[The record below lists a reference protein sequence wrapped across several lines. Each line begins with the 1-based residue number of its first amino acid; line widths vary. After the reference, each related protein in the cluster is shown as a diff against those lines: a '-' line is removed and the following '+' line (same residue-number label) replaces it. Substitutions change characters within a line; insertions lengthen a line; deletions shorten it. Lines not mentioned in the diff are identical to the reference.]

1 MAAGELEALEAHH
14 AAPRCL
20 LRLHERANGTTDLDG
35 EAIQAWLEWEWEATR
50 WRVPAEISRE
60 DLRELVAASEE
71 VLERERHRLV
81 HASDWRRWGSRGGRE
96 TVRRYGNSWMS
107 LLALRRWGK
116 VSPEDLED
124 ARPLR

>member
-1 MAAGELEALEAHH
+1 MGARKPGEAHH

-20 LRLHERANGTTDLDG
+20 LRLHARANGAELDG
-35 EAIQAWLEWEWEATR
+35 EGIQAWLEWEWEATR
-50 WRVPAEISRE
+50 WRVPAEISGE
-60 DLRELVAASEE
+60 DLRALVAASEE

-96 TVRRYGNSWMS
+96 TVRRYGNHWMS

-116 VSPEDLED
+116 VSAEDLEA